1 MKHLHYYKIAAR
13 THFELGYTLG
23 KLFKSPSLSTY
34 NVILS
39 KMLSVPSLLEKSGLY
54 LKISK
59 EYFPRYIEE
68 LEGYAKGMGVDFHL
82 FWLTFLNEE
91 FDVYPDKCT
100 SCYAANGQLV
110 GHNEDFDDHYK
121 KRITILEKTIGG
133 VTIFELFYYNGLGGT
148 AASVNSF
155 GFTQTVNTL
164 NHTNEQIG
172 VPRNMI
178 ARWLS
183 ETKDPE
189 GDFQKLKKIPRSL
202 GYNHTFSFTNGKVWN
217 IESTAKDVRLTT
229 PAIPYVHTNHYLTDL
244 KREEAD
250 TPTTSSHER
259 YNYATSQI
267 GAVLNKS
274 GMKKMLEKTSGLE
287 HDKKKN
293 NTIAR
298 FIVDRALNSVDIW
311 LKREEQK
318 GWIAYSIPH
327 I

>member
-1 MKHLHYYKIAAR
+1 MKHLHFYKIAAK
-13 THFELGYTLG
+13 THFELGHTLG
-23 KLFKSPSLSTY
+23 KLFKSPSLFTY
-34 NVILS
+34 NAILS
-39 KMLSVPSLLEKSGLY
+39 KMLSVPSLLEKSKLY
-54 LKISK
+54 LEISK
-59 EYFPRYIEE
+59 KYFPHYIEE
-68 LEGYAKGMGVDFHL
+68 LEGYAKGMGVNFDS

-91 FDVYPDKCT
+91 FDIYPDKCT
-100 SCYAANGQLV
+100 SCYVGNGQLV

-121 KRITILEKTIGG
+121 KRITILEKTIRG

-164 NHTNEQIG
+164 NHTDEQIG

-189 GDFQKLKKIPRSL
+189 EDFQKLKKIPRSL
-202 GYNHTFSFTNGKVWN
+202 GYNHTFSSPNGQVWN
-217 IESTAKDVRLTT
+217 IESTAGEARLTMPKT
-229 PAIPYVHTNHYLTDL
+229 PYVHTNHYLTDL
-244 KREEAD
+244 KNKEIHA
-250 TPTTSSHER
+250 PTTSSYER
-259 YNYATSQI
+259 YEYASSQTVSVKDKKDVEQLLENTS
-267 GAVLNKS
+267 N
-274 GMKKMLEKTSGLE
+274 LEK
-287 HDKKKN
+287 DKKKN

-298 FIVDRALNSVDIW
+298 FVVDRASKSIDVW

-318 GWIAYSIPH
+318 GWITYPVPH